1 MYAVAILC
9 VPHPAVIASVIAT
22 NDSVI
27 VRIGVIFR
35 ATKSVIDRLWLMVL
49 NDESSRVIVPVPM
62 LTDSLTDLVA
72 AKILLSPSVIDIES
86 DIVLNVFIKRDMLS
100 PILTESD
107 TDLNADINRDNE
119 SPIVTESD
127 IVLNDDNSLE
137 ILSVIEI
144 DTPVIVLNVDIP
156 LVTESVIS
164 YVPCGRSN

>member
-1 MYAVAILC
+1 MYAVAFLC

-72 AKILLSPSVIDIES
+72 AKILLRPSDIDIES
-86 DIVLNVFIKRDMLS
+86 VNDPNVDLLVETESTRLTVVSEIVLNADISRDKVS
-100 PILTESD
+100 PILTDS
-107 TDLNADINRDNE
+107 LMVLVADKIRAKI
-119 SPIVTESD
+119 SLIV
-127 IVLNDDNSLE
+127 
-137 ILSVIEI
+137 
-144 DTPVIVLNVDIP
+144 VD
-156 LVTESVIS
+156 
-164 YVPCGRSN
+164 